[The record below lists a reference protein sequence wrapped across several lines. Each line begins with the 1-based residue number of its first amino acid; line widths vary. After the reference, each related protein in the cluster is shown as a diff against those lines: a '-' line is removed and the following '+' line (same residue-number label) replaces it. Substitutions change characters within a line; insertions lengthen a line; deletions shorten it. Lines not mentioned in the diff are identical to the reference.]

1 MHDLLGTLAPVTMAA
16 ELKILGIAV
25 AVGLDVLALSIAIG
39 IMRTGLGNRLKLAIA
54 FSTSEVLM
62 QLVGYAIGSGV
73 GHIIGT
79 VADYVGFAVV
89 AAVGI
94 FIVRESF
101 QAGESVMNTD
111 SPLGLIATCASVSL
125 DSLGIG
131 VSLPGVPLPLI
142 PLLVT
147 VAISTVLFT
156 SAGLAFG
163 SLLGERYEQLAE
175 RGAGVVLILLAL
187 VFTIQHLAGS
197 PQ

>member
-1 MHDLLGTLAPVTMAA
+1 MHDLLGTLALVTMAA

-62 QLVGYAIGSGV
+62 QVIGYAIGSGV
-73 GHIIGT
+73 GHIIGAI
-79 VADYVGFAVV
+79 ADYVGFAVL

-101 QAGESVMNTD
+101 QGGESIMNTD

-142 PLLVT
+142 PLLIT

-197 PQ
+197 AQ